1 MIIFDNSWMNKG
13 PRWRNTGSRT
23 RQSAIKV
30 GYPLRR
36 FPCAS
41 HIIYYSAPDSGIIV
55 LAVLH
60 HSRLP
65 AGELSTRPV

>member
-1 MIIFDNSWMNKG
+1 M
-13 PRWRNTGSRT
+13 
-23 RQSAIKV
+23 SASPLRRAFLWPQHSDADSENQP
-30 GYPLRR
+30 GCPLRR

-41 HIIYYSAPDSGIIV
+41 HIIYYTAPDSGIIV

-65 AGELSTRPV
+65 AGELSARRV